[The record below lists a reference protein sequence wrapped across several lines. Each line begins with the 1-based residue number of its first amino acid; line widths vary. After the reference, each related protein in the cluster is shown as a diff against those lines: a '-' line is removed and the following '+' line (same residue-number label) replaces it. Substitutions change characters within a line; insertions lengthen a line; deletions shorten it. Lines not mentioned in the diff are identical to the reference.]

1 MIAVAPRPTLFA
13 PGRFFVHPLFDYLL
27 IGGGL
32 SLLFGVAMATIAL
45 DLTLNGWL
53 AALIVVA
60 NGAHFAASSVRLY
73 TRSGVT
79 RSLPLLTL
87 AFPVIAVLA
96 LTAAITLPEP
106 LGLLLVTTYLVWS
119 PYHYSAQ
126 AYGLAVMYGYRAGAS
141 LDDQSKRAIRIACLV
156 PFVWTLLQPAG
167 GLGELLRA
175 WDVAAPAPV
184 DQARGAVSQA
194 LQSVILFAPV
204 GLVLWLRVRRG
215 VVLPL
220 ISIVTI
226 ASNAVWWT
234 VFNILDAFLWATV
247 FHGLQ
252 YLAIV
257 TIFHVKDRLRD
268 PGNRHGGGWHAATF
282 YVGCV
287 LLGYA
292 LFDVWPYAYAWA
304 GYDFKKSALLITAAI
319 NIHHFV
325 VDAYIWR
332 LRRDPNYVN
341 VMDGGLRGEQRAL
354 ERDGGS
360 ADGALAGG

>member
-1 MIAVAPRPTLFA
+1 MIAAEPRPTLFV
-13 PGRFFVHPLFDYLL
+13 PGRFFVHPLFDYFL

-32 SLLFGVAMATIAL
+32 SLVFAVAMATMGL
-45 DLTLNGWL
+45 DLALNGWL
-53 AALIVVA
+53 ATLIIVS
-60 NGAHFAASSVRLY
+60 NGAHFASSSVRLY
-73 TRSGVT
+73 TRPGVT
-79 RSLPLLTL
+79 RAMPLLTL
-87 AFPVIAVLA
+87 AFPVLAVLA

-106 LGLLLVTTYLVWS
+106 LGLLLLATYLVWS

-126 AYGLAVMYGYRAGAS
+126 AYGLAVMYGYRAGTPLGDAA
-141 LDDQSKRAIRIACLV
+141 KRAIWIACLA

-167 GLGELLRA
+167 GLGELLRS
-175 WDVAAPAPV
+175 WHVTAPASIEG
-184 DQARGAVSQA
+184 ARVLVSKA
-194 LQSVILFAPV
+194 LETIILFSPV
-204 GLVLWLRVRRG
+204 ALVIWLRVKHDAA
-215 VVLPL
+215 LPL
-220 ISIVTI
+220 ISVITIV
-226 ASNAVWWT
+226 SNAVWWT

-257 TIFHVKDRLRD
+257 SIFHVKDRLKHQANCR
-268 PGNRHGGGWHAATF
+268 GVGWHAVTF

-287 LLGYA
+287 ALGYA

-304 GYDFKKSALLITAAI
+304 GYDFKRSALLVTAAI

-341 VMDGGLRGEQRAL
+341 VVDGGLRAPPMPPDVRPAPAS
-354 ERDGGS
+354 RDG
-360 ADGALAGG
+360 AR

>member
-1 MIAVAPRPTLFA
+1 MIAVAPAPALFA
-13 PGRFFVHPLFDYLL
+13 RDRVFVHPLFDYLL

-32 SLLFGVAMATIAL
+32 SLIFAAAMATMAL
-45 DLTLNGWL
+45 DLTLNAWL
-53 AALIVVA
+53 ATLIVVA

-73 TRSGVT
+73 TRPGVT

-106 LGLLLVTTYLVWS
+106 LGLLLMTTYLMWS

-126 AYGLAVMYGYRAGAS
+126 AYGLAVMYGYRAGTP
-141 LDDQSKRAIRIACLV
+141 LDDAAKRAIRIACLV
-156 PFVWTLLQPAG
+156 PFAWTLLQPAG
-167 GLGELLRA
+167 GLGQLLSA
-175 WDVAAPAPV
+175 WHLTAPEPVA
-184 DQARGAVSQA
+184 QIRGLVSHA
-194 LQSVILFAPV
+194 LESVTLFAPFA
-204 GLVLWLRVRRG
+204 LMLWLRARHDVA
-215 VVLPL
+215 LPL
-220 ISIVTI
+220 ISVVTI

-268 PGNRHGGGWHAATF
+268 PGNRFGAGWHAAGF

-287 LLGYA
+287 VLGYA

-304 GYDFKKSALLITAAI
+304 GYDMKKSALLVTAAI
-319 NIHHFV
+319 NVHHFV

-332 LRRDPNYVN
+332 LRRDPNYAN
-341 VMDGGLRGEQRAL
+341 VVDAP
-354 ERDGGS
+354 
-360 ADGALAGG
+360 LAVTA

>member
-13 PGRFFVHPLFDYLL
+13 PGRFFVHPIVDYFL

-32 SLLFGVAMATIAL
+32 SLVFAVAMATMAL

-53 AALIVVA
+53 ATLIIVA
-60 NGAHFAASSVRLY
+60 NGAHFAASTVRLY
-73 TRSGVT
+73 TRPGVT
-79 RSLPLLTL
+79 RALPLLTL
-87 AFPVIAVLA
+87 AFPVLAVLA
-96 LTAAITLPEP
+96 VTAAITLPEP
-106 LGLLLVTTYLVWS
+106 LGLLLVATYLVWS

-126 AYGLAVMYGYRAGAS
+126 AYGLAVMYGYRAGTR
-141 LDDQSKRAIRIACLV
+141 LDDVAKRAIRITCLA
-156 PFVWTLLQPAG
+156 PFIWTLLQPAG
-167 GLGELLRA
+167 GVGELLRA
-175 WDVAAPAPV
+175 WQVAAPAPV
-184 DQARGAVSQA
+184 DQVRGLASHA
-194 LQSVILFAPV
+194 LESVILFAPV
-204 GLVLWLRVRRG
+204 ALVLWLRVRHD
-215 VVLPL
+215 VMLPL
-220 ISIVTI
+220 ISVVTI
-226 ASNAVWWT
+226 VSNAVWWT

-257 TIFHVKDRLRD
+257 MIFHVKDRVRD
-268 PGNRHGGGWHAATF
+268 PGNRHGARWHAVTF

-304 GYDFKKSALLITAAI
+304 GYDFKRSALLVTAAI

-332 LRRDPNYVN
+332 LRRDPNYAN
-341 VMDGGLRGEQRAL
+341 VVDAPVPV
-354 ERDGGS
+354 
-360 ADGALAGG
+360 AV